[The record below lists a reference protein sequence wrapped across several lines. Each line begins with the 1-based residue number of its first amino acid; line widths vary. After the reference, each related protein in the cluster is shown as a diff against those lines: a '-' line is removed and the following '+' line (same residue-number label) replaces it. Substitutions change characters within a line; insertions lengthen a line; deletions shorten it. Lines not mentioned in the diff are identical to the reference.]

1 MREIVGNLICCRVG
15 QTFKQ
20 ILVNIFQL
28 WEGQICLRNVILWSY
43 VKEIFLKKEKAR
55 RRRPIILI
63 FKCLVR
69 SAWEICYDRAKDESF
84 PEQFLASYPLLIIIV
99 PWMKQCHQLL
109 LHAPQVEKQL
119 VGVDVWGVSCYC
131 IHKNLTNV
139 FFHFLFLSKMWI
151 FSLGENYWE
160 SQKEPQLYMWP
171 SDGHIVFSSELKFR
185 MQFVLF

>member
-1 MREIVGNLICCRVG
+1 MMWMREIVGNLICCRVG

-43 VKEIFLKKEKAR
+43 VKDIFLKKEKA
-55 RRRPIILI
+55 RRPIILI

-84 PEQFLASYPLLIIIV
+84 PEQFLAFYPLLVIIV

-119 VGVDVWGVSCYC
+119 VGVDGWMYGGLAVTASTR
-131 IHKNLTNV
+131 I
-139 FFHFLFLSKMWI
+139 
-151 FSLGENYWE
+151 
-160 SQKEPQLYMWP
+160 
-171 SDGHIVFSSELKFR
+171 
-185 MQFVLF
+185 